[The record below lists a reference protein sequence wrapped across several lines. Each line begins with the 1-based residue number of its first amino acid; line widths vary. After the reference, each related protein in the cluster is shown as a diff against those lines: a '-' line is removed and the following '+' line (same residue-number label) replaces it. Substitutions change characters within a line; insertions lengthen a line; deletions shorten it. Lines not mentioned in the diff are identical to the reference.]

1 LRRLDAARQVARR
14 ELRRLSDL
22 AHSRQ
27 IGDGDMRHAVAFNG
41 LASGIPVRDL
51 RKIVG
56 DELVA
61 SRRSADY
68 LDAVLSLLQQE
79 LPPRIE
85 AAQQSRVATI
95 QPDLIGE
102 AVIIEAFT
110 GEPAREAEAAE
121 VVRRAYA
128 LDPGAAAHV
137 LVRLVQD
144 FGYSLEDP
152 DATPDEKATGHRV
165 MGWLLNLTREIKS
178 PEEAVPLAL
187 AIPWQTTI
195 LRELVVE
202 LTQRLAIFFSRE
214 AACGKDLI
222 ALRNAGGWSNN
233 LALRLKD
240 LGRREEA
247 LAAAEVAPWL
257 KCSRRPPYRISPS
270 RSTRSL
276 TG

>member
-1 LRRLDAARQVARR
+1 
-14 ELRRLSDL
+14 
-22 AHSRQ
+22 
-27 IGDGDMRHAVAFNG
+27 MRHAVAFNG
-41 LASGIPVRDL
+41 LAGGIPVADL

-56 DELVA
+56 DELAV
-61 SRRSADY
+61 SRRSTDH
-68 LDAVLSLLQQE
+68 LDAVLTLLQQE
-79 LPPRIE
+79 LPPRTE

-121 VVRRAYA
+121 VVRRAYE
-128 LDPGAAAHV
+128 LDRDAAAHA

-152 DATPDEKATGHRV
+152 DATDDEKATGHRV

-178 PEEAVPLAL
+178 PEEAVPLVL

-202 LTQRLAIFFSRE
+202 LTQR
-214 AACGKDLI
+214 I
-222 ALRNAGGWSNN
+222 A
-233 LALRLKD
+233 K
-240 LGRREEA
+240 
-247 LAAAEVAPWL
+247 
-257 KCSRRPPYRISPS
+257 I
-270 RSTRSL
+270 
-276 TG
+276 